1 MQTNLQAI
9 IRKNK
14 PTNLQTAIIVMAV
27 LTYLKEATF
36 QAIRKVNL
44 RVAIDMEAA
53 VIIQEI
59 KRTKTID

>member
-27 LTYLKEATF
+27 LTYLKKPTF